1 MKKGKKKILALGAA
15 CLLLAVALVL
25 MAKSGGLFQVQDS
38 LNRLFSTVEFETVE
52 LETQAYALEA
62 LKQDGRITFDQ
73 SGMLVGLSNMLPETF
88 EADIGEYKDTGVLM
102 NKAMLEAYA
111 QLSQQ
116 VSQQFGQKLYV
127 RSSYRT
133 AQEQAQVVLEEGEK
147 AIAVGASEHQT
158 GLALDVYVK
167 SYGGKAF
174 LKSPVGRWV
183 NSQCWQYGF
192 IIRYPYYQRNED
204 GIGYEPWHIRYVG
217 LPHAEIMYKHS
228 WTLEDYFRQLSQGQW
243 YQCGNYYISRQ
254 TGPEIQL
261 PREFTAVTV
270 SSDNAG
276 GYLVTVTT

>member
-1 MKKGKKKILALGAA
+1 MTKNKKKALALGAV
-15 CLLLAVALVL
+15 CLLLAAVLVVA
-25 MAKSGGLFQVQDS
+25 AGSGGLFQIQDT
-38 LNRLFSTVEFETVE
+38 LTRLFSTVEFEKVA
-52 LETQAYALEA
+52 LETQACAPEELA
-62 LKQDGRITFDQ
+62 QDERITFHQ
-73 SGMLVGLSNMLPETF
+73 AGMLVGLSNMLPEAY

-116 VSQQFGQKLYV
+116 VSQRFGQKLYV

-167 SYGGKAF
+167 SYAGKAF

-192 IIRYPYYQRNED
+192 IIRYPYYRQNVD

-217 LPHAEIMYKHS
+217 RPHAEIMYKHS